1 MQRRLP
7 TIAPLFIALALL
19 AACSKSTGEAPA
31 AQDATAPASTPEA
44 SDATAP
50 AAAPAVPAETTVKTN
65 LVEGVDYEVIPNGQ
79 PLAPLDGKIEV
90 VEVFA
95 YWCGHCNEF
104 EPLVQAWKAK
114 LPSDVRFTFLP
125 MAGGPND
132 TLARIYFAAE
142 TTGMLD
148 KVHDTMFHAIHAER
162 SLPPSASVDQ
172 ILEYLGTKGV
182 DTRTLG
188 AAVESFAMN
197 TRLNQALQFSQRSG
211 VTGTPTMVVNGK
223 YRILGKSQD
232 DVLQIAN
239 GLIARERAAAAGK

>member
-7 TIAPLFIALALL
+7 IIAPLCIALAMLG
-19 AACSKSTGEAPA
+19 ACSKSTEEVPA
-31 AQDATAPASTPEA
+31 AADAAAPASTPESTGA
-44 SDATAP
+44 QAP
-50 AAAPAVPAETTVKTN
+50 AAEPAVAAETTAKAN

-188 AAVESFAMN
+188 AAIESFAMN
-197 TRLNQALQFSQRSG
+197 TRLNQSLQFSQRSG

>member
-7 TIAPLFIALALL
+7 ALAPLFIALAML

-31 AQDATAPASTPEA
+31 ATEAAATPEA
-44 SDATAP
+44 ADAQAQAP
-50 AAAPAVPAETTVKTN
+50 AAEPALPAETTAKTN
-65 LVEGVDYEVIPNGQ
+65 LVEGVDYELIPNGQ

-95 YWCGHCNEF
+95 YWCSHCNEF
-104 EPLVQAWKAK
+104 EPLIQAWRTK
-114 LPSDVRFTFLP
+114 LPADVRFTFLP

-132 TLARIYFAAE
+132 TLAKVYFAAE

-162 SLPPSASVDQ
+162 SLPPSASIDQ
-172 ILEYLGTKGV
+172 IMEYLGTKGV

-197 TRLNQALQFSQRSG
+197 TRLNQSLQFSQRSG

-223 YRILGKSQD
+223 YRILGKTQD
-232 DVLQIAN
+232 DILQIAN
-239 GLIARERAAAAGK
+239 GLIAQERAAAAGK